1 MLASL
6 GDNTDSHTNQRCRR
20 VFLVTDS
27 TRGHVASDEE
37 GVGDCDADTII
48 SAPRFALGG
57 CCMPSSFSQWYGR
70 GVLVV
75 GSIITLNK
83 KKPSWSPVNEATV
96 RQLLEQEESEDEMSS
111 AIDDTD
117 SDPDY
122 DPSGFRDQPHTPDLI
137 VHFASPHRNMKT
149 NIDQFL
155 IPVSKDFLTP
165 SDCAEERV
173 ISNAPQAR
181 AASSMRT
188 ARSLKLQFFRLLES
202 TLSSSWQ
209 GRGRRSIGDV
219 LPTASKNKERAR
231 NVWT

>member
-1 MLASL
+1 RVSVIIQTVILINGVAVYSWLLIVHVVTSRVM
-6 GDNTDSHTNQRCRR
+6 RR
-20 VFLVTDS
+20 
-27 TRGHVASDEE
+27 
-37 GVGDCDADTII
+37 GVGDCDADTIL

-122 DPSGFRDQPHTPDLI
+122 DPSGFRDQPHTPDL
-137 VHFASPHRNMKT
+137 
-149 NIDQFL
+149 
-155 IPVSKDFLTP
+155 
-165 SDCAEERV
+165 
-173 ISNAPQAR
+173 
-181 AASSMRT
+181 
-188 ARSLKLQFFRLLES
+188 
-202 TLSSSWQ
+202 
-209 GRGRRSIGDV
+209 
-219 LPTASKNKERAR
+219 
-231 NVWT
+231 

>member
-27 TRGHVASDEE
+27 TRGHA
-37 GVGDCDADTII
+37 ANTIL

-75 GSIITLNK
+75 GVHHYALFVMVIDSG
-83 KKPSWSPVNEATV
+83 
-96 RQLLEQEESEDEMSS
+96 LLEQEESEDEMSS

-122 DPSGFRDQPHTPDLI
+122 DPSGFRDQPHTPDL
-137 VHFASPHRNMKT
+137 
-149 NIDQFL
+149 
-155 IPVSKDFLTP
+155 
-165 SDCAEERV
+165 
-173 ISNAPQAR
+173 
-181 AASSMRT
+181 
-188 ARSLKLQFFRLLES
+188 
-202 TLSSSWQ
+202 
-209 GRGRRSIGDV
+209 
-219 LPTASKNKERAR
+219 
-231 NVWT
+231 

>member
-75 GSIITLNK
+75 GSIITLN
-83 KKPSWSPVNEATV
+83 EATV

-122 DPSGFRDQPHTPDLI
+122 DPSGFRDQPHIPDL
-137 VHFASPHRNMKT
+137 
-149 NIDQFL
+149 
-155 IPVSKDFLTP
+155 SKF
-165 SDCAEERV
+165 
-173 ISNAPQAR
+173 I
-181 AASSMRT
+181 
-188 ARSLKLQFFRLLES
+188 
-202 TLSSSWQ
+202 
-209 GRGRRSIGDV
+209 
-219 LPTASKNKERAR
+219 
-231 NVWT
+231 